1 MKDERLLQL
10 AQQLEWLGCE
20 ASFYAW
26 KSSAV
31 AAETFLERQGELLAT
46 ADKIERELK
55 GAVRFNLTSLV
66 GVEFPLE
73 WTLDSITALLG
84 DVEDTRQSAL
94 GAVQDLPPKVRH
106 FTRLAETYVNN
117 RVPIAAQP
125 RRPARLHQSPQEPGR
140 LPDLLEAN

>member
-20 ASFYAW
+20 AGFYAR
-26 KSSAV
+26 KNSGV

-66 GVEFPLE
+66 GVDFPLE
-73 WTLDSITALLG
+73 WALDSITDLLAG
-84 DVEDTRQSAL
+84 VEDIRQSAL
-94 GAVQDLPPKVRH
+94 GAAQELPPKVRH
-106 FTRLAETYVNN
+106 FTRLVETYISNS
-117 RVPIAAQP
+117 VPMAA
-125 RRPARLHQSPQEPGR
+125 
-140 LPDLLEAN
+140 

>member
-20 ASFYAW
+20 ASFYAR
-26 KSSAV
+26 KSSGV
-31 AAETFLERQGELLAT
+31 AAETFLEKQGELLAT

-73 WTLDSITALLG
+73 WTLNSITDLLA
-84 DVEDTRQSAL
+84 DMEDIRQSAL
-94 GAVQDLPPKVRH
+94 GAAQELPPKVRH
-106 FTRLAETYVNN
+106 FTCLVETYVNN
-117 RVPIAAQP
+117 RVPMAA
-125 RRPARLHQSPQEPGR
+125 
-140 LPDLLEAN
+140 